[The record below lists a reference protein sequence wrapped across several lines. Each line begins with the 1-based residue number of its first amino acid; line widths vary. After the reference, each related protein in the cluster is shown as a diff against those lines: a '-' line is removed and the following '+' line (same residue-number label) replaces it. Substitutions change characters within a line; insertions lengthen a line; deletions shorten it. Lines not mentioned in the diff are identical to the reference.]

1 MGTHAK
7 VPSRQKTKRQV
18 FLDRVV
24 VRDNLDKV
32 SDAHRQDR
40 FIPDVPLQQQMSPG
54 MGLKYG
60 GPLYVPTYKDYGNF
74 SRNLA

>member
-32 SDAHRQDR
+32 SDARRQDR